1 MATERERRRQQ
12 VAQKIREARD
22 HLSQLSHTDRR
33 LSDEL
38 LLLVLGILEEALSQ
52 KSGGPDDES

>member
-1 MATERERRRQQ
+1 MTTERERRRQQ

-38 LLLVLGILEEALSQ
+38 LLLVLVILEEALSQ

>member
-38 LLLVLGILEEALSQ
+38 LLLVLVILEEALSQ